1 VQPWETAVGVPA
13 LSGSSGMKKKRGRRR
28 HDAEEE
34 ENGRRG
40 SGAVLNLKEKK
51 K

>member
-1 VQPWETAVGVPA
+1 
-13 LSGSSGMKKKRGRRR
+13 MKKKRGRRR

-40 SGAVLNLKEKK
+40 SGAVLNLKEKENK
-51 K
+51 SDSSEEVRALRP